1 MTKRTHVDQRQF
13 DFEAALLERD
23 KAVEHVESGVGT
35 DWLHEAMLAVRRV
48 AQAQMTFTTDDL
60 WTLIDPPREPRAMG
74 ATMTHARRL
83 GLCEPTDRTSRS
95 SRVACHARPLRVWR
109 SLIFKEPT

>member
-1 MTKRTHVDQRQF
+1 MKPNANQRQF
-13 DFEAALLERD
+13 DFEAALVERD
-23 KAVEHVESGVGT
+23 KAVDQAEAGAGG
-35 DWLHEAMLAVRRV
+35 DWMHE
-48 AQAQMTFTTDDL
+48 AQMTFTTDDL
-60 WTLIDPPREPRAMG
+60 WVHVDPPREPRAMG